1 MEERPDSRLPVY
13 ARVTGWLYL
22 FIIVVGFCVEVFVRG
37 KIIVP
42 ADPAATAHNMA
53 TFDWLWRLGFGGEVT
68 MWLFSIVTMTVFYVL
83 FRSVDPTI
91 ALMALVFNI
100 MDTAIESVNAVLCN
114 FGALFFS
121 QGFGSLRAFDASQ
134 REAVVA
140 FGLRLHEY
148 GFGVGLLFFG
158 VWLVLTGYLMVRS
171 GYFPKWIGFLA
182 AVGGGCYALNSY
194 ALFVVPDIQDRLF
207 PLILVPSLVTEL
219 SISIYMIVFGFDVD
233 GWRKRTADGGG
244 FRILSPR

>member
-1 MEERPDSRLPVY
+1 M
-13 ARVTGWLYL
+13 
-22 FIIVVGFCVEVFVRG
+22 
-37 KIIVP
+37 
-42 ADPAATAHNMA
+42 
-53 TFDWLWRLGFGGEVT
+53 
-68 MWLFSIVTMTVFYVL
+68 
-83 FRSVDPTI
+83 
-91 ALMALVFNI
+91 
-100 MDTAIESVNAVLCN
+100 
-114 FGALFFS
+114 
-121 QGFGSLRAFDASQ
+121 
-134 REAVVA
+134 A

-182 AVGGGCYALNSY
+182 AVGGGCYAFNSY

-207 PLILVPSLVTEL
+207 PLILVPSLVAEL